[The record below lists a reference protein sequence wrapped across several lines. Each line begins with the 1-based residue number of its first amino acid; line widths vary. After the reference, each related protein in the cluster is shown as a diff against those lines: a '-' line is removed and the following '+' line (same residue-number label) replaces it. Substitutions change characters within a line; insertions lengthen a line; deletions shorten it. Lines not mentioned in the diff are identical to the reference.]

1 VSAIDDDVALVP
13 AERFRRRVR
22 ELDRA
27 HRERQSLARTLE
39 HGSSGSWLWRWV
51 RGLVGAPA
59 VATGAALATAQPI
72 PLPGRG
78 ECVVTFI
85 GHATTLVRYTRGRV
99 LTDPCFARSLLSLK
113 RLTAAGLPPG
123 ALEGL
128 DLVLLSHAHAD
139 HLHRPSLERLDR
151 SVTVIVPPGCSA
163 ADKLGFARVVDLE
176 PGATFQAGGVE
187 VTAVP
192 AQHRVGLF
200 GRGRAVGYVI
210 RGDGPTVYFAGDTGY
225 FSGFLEVGAHFHPD
239 VALLP
244 ISGYRPR
251 SLRRDHLSPLDAL
264 YAFEDLG
271 AQLLVPIHHSA
282 YALGYEAPSEPITWL
297 RSLAG
302 ARGLGDRVAWLEPGA
317 SCVARRKAE

>member
-1 VSAIDDDVALVP
+1 VADAEDAALLVP
-13 AERFRRRVR
+13 AERFRRRMR

-27 HRERQSLARTLE
+27 HRDRHTLARTLE
-39 HGSSGSWLWRWV
+39 HGGSSWLFRWL
-51 RGLVGAPA
+51 RGLVAAPLPP
-59 VATGAALATAQPI
+59 GSALSTTQPI
-72 PLPGRG
+72 PMPGRG
-78 ECVVTFI
+78 ECVLTFI
-85 GHATTLVRYTRGRV
+85 GHATTLVRYAQGRV

-113 RLTAAGLPPG
+113 RLKSPGLPPG

-151 SVTVIVPPGCSA
+151 AVTLIVPPGCSA
-163 ADKLGFARVVDLE
+163 ADNLGFARVVELE
-176 PGATFQAGGVE
+176 PGATFHAGGLE
-187 VTAVP
+187 VTAVA
-192 AQHRVGLF
+192 AQHRVGLL
-200 GRGRAVGYVI
+200 GRGRAVGYVV

-225 FSGFLEVGAHFHPD
+225 FSGFLEVGARFRPD

-251 SLRRDHLSPLDAL
+251 ALRADHLSPLDAI

-271 AQLLVPIHHSA
+271 AELMVPIHHSA
-282 YALGYEAPSEPITWL
+282 YSLGYEPPSEPITWL

-302 ARGLGDRVAWLEPGA
+302 ARGLNDRIAWLDPGE
-317 SCVARRKAE
+317 SCVVRRKPE